1 MALAILKTWKEYF
14 DVDRDEGLG
23 SSYERVILNRKLDAI
38 RRQYAVKTVLE
49 APAFGFTGLSGIN
62 SMDLAMKGVA
72 ISLLDHDRER
82 VERIQEVW
90 AEARLPLDAGVV
102 DSYRH
107 LPFRTG
113 VFDMSWNFAAMWFV
127 EELDRFLAELVRVTS
142 KVIVIGVP
150 NRNGLGY
157 LSEKYVSG
165 AELRHLVREAHIV
178 PKSIV
183 RSMRQHGWKLVEHV
197 YIDAPPWPDIGMK
210 KEDFL
215 QVLNLGSLVRR
226 ESTSTASGPLS
237 IMNYYT
243 GADPAF
249 ERNMLKYYWWE
260 RMAPRP
266 IKFFWAHHR
275 MLCFE
280 PQRV

>member
-1 MALAILKTWKEYF
+1 MAIAILKIWKAYF
-14 DVDRDEGLG
+14 DVSRDEGLG
-23 SSYERVILNRKLDAI
+23 SSYERVILNRKLNAI
-38 RRQYAVKTVLE
+38 RRQYTVQTVLE

-62 SMDLAMKGVA
+62 SMDLARKGVA
-72 ISLLDHDRER
+72 VSLLDHDYER
-82 VERIQEVW
+82 VERIRKVW
-90 AEARLPLDAGVV
+90 AEVGLPLEAGVV
-102 DSYRH
+102 DDYCH
-107 LPFRTG
+107 LPFKSQA
-113 VFDMSWNFAAMWFV
+113 FDMSWSFAAMWFV
-127 EELDRFLAELVRVTS
+127 QDLDQFLSELARLTS

-157 LSEKYVSG
+157 LIEKYSSG
-165 AELRHLVREAHIV
+165 VDLESVVHEAHIV
-178 PKSIV
+178 PKNIV
-183 RSMRQHGWKLVEHV
+183 RSMRQHGWKLVEHT

-215 QVLNLGSLVRR
+215 QIFKLGCLVRR
-226 ESTSTASGPLS
+226 KDTLAPSRPLT

-243 GADPAF
+243 GVDPTF

-260 RMAPRP
+260 RIAPRP

-275 MLCFE
+275 MLRFE